1 MHIKNGYNCSD
12 FLRYSLFLSS
22 SLSVPLHEILSILSE
37 IKIICN
43 VDQFY
48 LFYFSDKIVSHRIL
62 TLRHSR
68 FHNNSKHSRCLSVA
82 GELPDHVSKN
92 NECIHKKKMICKNI
106 TEIQHSHMQMARI
119 LSLCFFLL
127 SLILYECMCAGHT
140 CICKLVD

>member
-12 FLRYSLFLSS
+12 FLKYSLFLTS
-22 SLSVPLHEILSILSE
+22 SLSAPSHEILSILSE

-48 LFYFSDKIVSHRIL
+48 LFYFNDKIVSHRIP

-68 FHNNSKHSRCLSVA
+68 FHNNSKHSRCFSVA

-92 NECIHKKKMICKNI
+92 NECIHKKTICKNI
-106 TEIQHSHMQMARI
+106 TEIQHSHMQTARI
-119 LSLCFFLL
+119 LSLCFLFFLV
-127 SLILYECMCAGHT
+127 LYCMNACA
-140 CICKLVD
+140 LVTHAYAN

>member
-92 NECIHKKKMICKNI
+92 NECIHKKND
-106 TEIQHSHMQMARI
+106 MQKYNRDPTFSYANG
-119 LSLCFFLL
+119 SNSVVVFF
-127 SLILYECMCAGHT
+127 SS
-140 CICKLVD
+140 

>member
-1 MHIKNGYNCSD
+1 MHIKNGYNCRD

-106 TEIQHSHMQMARI
+106 TEIQHSHICKR
-119 LSLCFFLL
+119 LEFCRCVFFFLV
-127 SLILYECMCAGHT
+127 SYCMNACA
-140 CICKLVD
+140 LVTHAYAN